1 MSDQPLLQRVLQ
13 RKLLPWTLAYLA
25 GAFLLYQGIEILD
38 QSFPLSPLIYHASH
52 ILLILGFLLTVV
64 LAWHHGPAGPQRVT
78 GKELML
84 LAGVLAA
91 GGTAMVLLRN
101 VEAEVALPPGF
112 TITPAGE
119 GGGQEVESGRSPGE
133 GREALGDLIAATFP
147 EEGDQF
153 EASLAILP
161 LENLAGLPALDTLA
175 SGMTDELITRLS
187 RIRGL
192 KVISRQSVQELEG
205 LDLTPDEVA
214 DTLDVD
220 HLLMG
225 TALST
230 ADGANVEIR
239 LVQIP
244 EDDTLWLSQYQLG
257 HASREIVL
265 EEITNQVGAALLV
278 DVPALTLEGDFRT
291 TESPG
296 YVAYLAGSQL
306 LNTRTRDGVIR
317 AIETFRTAIGLDNRL
332 ALAYAGLSSAYALSI
347 TYRYQIGLDAY
358 AAAGLALRAADA
370 AVEMDPELAEAYA
383 ARGYISSIAL
393 APAQIVGADFATA
406 LDIQPNAPNVAA
418 WYANLL
424 IREGYYDQA
433 LAEAQRA
440 VELDPLSSPRR
451 TGLAYEALRAR
462 DYGLAIEQAR
472 IAQTLE
478 SEVMLPRSIHAQALL
493 LSGRAEECLQMD
505 LGPYEGIRA
514 VCLHD
519 VGRREEAAEIVDSLR
534 VAVQSARGLHP
545 DFTAA
550 IQSGD
555 LATYFAWA
563 GDPARALPWIHRAY
577 ALSPS
582 GIDPRVLE
590 SGLFDNLQENRVYRR
605 EIEDIRS
612 RIWARVQREEAEA
625 IIGIGGWDGQN

>member
-1 MSDQPLLQRVLQ
+1 MSDPSFLQRVLQ

-38 QSFPLSPLIYHASH
+38 QSVRLSPLIYHASH

-84 LAGVLAA
+84 LGVLLAA

-101 VEAEVALPPGF
+101 VERDVALPPGF
-112 TITPAGE
+112 TITPPGE
-119 GGGQEVESGRSPGE
+119 QGSGGAESSRSPVGA
-133 GREALGDLIAATFP
+133 REALGDLIAATFP

-153 EASLAILP
+153 QASLAILP
-161 LENLAGLPALDTLA
+161 LENQAGLPSLDTLA
-175 SGMTDELITRLS
+175 SGMTGELITRLT

-192 KVISRQSVQELEG
+192 KVISRQSVEELQG
-205 LDLTPDEVA
+205 LNLTPDEVA
-214 DTLDVD
+214 DTLGVD

-225 TALST
+225 TALPT
-230 ADGANVEIR
+230 REGANVQVR

-244 EDDTLWLSQYQLG
+244 EDDTLWSSTYELG
-257 HASREIVL
+257 QASPEAVL

-278 DVPALTLEGDFRT
+278 DVPTLTLEGDLRT
-291 TESPG
+291 TGSPG

-347 TYRYQIGLDAY
+347 TYRYRIGVDAY

-370 AVEMDPELAEAYA
+370 AVELDPELAEAYA
-383 ARGYISSIAL
+383 ARGYISSVAL
-393 APAQIVGADFATA
+393 APAQIVGADFGRAME
-406 LDIQPNAPNVAA
+406 IQPNAPNVAA

-462 DYGLAIEQAR
+462 DYGLAIREAR

-478 SEVMLPRSIHAQALL
+478 AEVMLPRSIHAQALL

-514 VCLHD
+514 MCLHD
-519 VGRREEAAEIVDSLR
+519 VGRREEAEAIVDSLR
-534 VAVQSARGLHP
+534 AAVRSGQGLQS
-545 DFTAA
+545 DFTAV

-555 LATYFAWA
+555 LASYFAWT
-563 GDPARALPWIHRAY
+563 GDPARALPWIHRAF

-590 SGLFDNLQENRVYRR
+590 SGLFDELQENRVYRR
-605 EIEDIRS
+605 EVEDIRS
-612 RIWARVQREEAEA
+612 RIWARVQREETEA
-625 IIGIGGWDGQN
+625 IIGVGGWDRQN

>member
-1 MSDQPLLQRVLQ
+1 MSEEPLLQRILQ
-13 RKLLPWTLAYLA
+13 RKMLPWTLAYLA

-38 QSFPLSPLIYHASH
+38 ESFGLSPLLYHASH
-52 ILLILGFLLTVV
+52 VLLVLGFLLTVV
-64 LAWHHGPAGPQRVT
+64 LAWHHGPPGTQRVT

-84 LAGVLAA
+84 LAAVLAA
-91 GGTAMVLLRN
+91 GGTALALLRR
-101 VEAEVALPPGF
+101 VEEEVALPPGF

-119 GGGQEVESGRSPGE
+119 AGGQGEAGPGRSPG
-133 GREALGDLIAATFP
+133 GAREALGDLIAATFP
-147 EEGDQF
+147 GEGDQF

-161 LENLAGLPALDTLA
+161 LENRTGLPALDTLA

-205 LDLTPDEVA
+205 LNLTPDEVA

-230 ADGANVEIR
+230 AEGASVEVR

-244 EDDTLWLSQYQLG
+244 EDDTLWLNEYGLG
-257 HASREIVL
+257 QANRELVL

-278 DVPALTLEGDFRT
+278 DVPALSLGGDFRS

-306 LNTRTRDGVIR
+306 LNTRTRDGVMR
-317 AIETFRTAIGLDNRL
+317 AIETFRTAIGLDTQF
-332 ALAYAGLSSAYALSI
+332 ALAYAGLSSAYALSV
-347 TYRYQIGLDAY
+347 TYRYQIGVDAY

-370 AVEMDPELAEAYA
+370 AVELDPELAEAYA
-383 ARGYISSIAL
+383 ARGYISSVSL
-393 APAQIVGADFATA
+393 APAQIVGSDFARA
-406 LDIQPNAPNVAA
+406 MEIQPNAPNVAA

-440 VELDPLSSPRR
+440 VQLDPLSSPRR

-514 VCLHD
+514 MCLHD
-519 VGRREEAAEIVDSLR
+519 VGRQEEAQAIVDSLR
-534 VAVQSARGLHP
+534 AVVRSGRGLHP
-545 DFTAA
+545 EFTGVIPA
-550 IQSGD
+550 GD
-555 LATYFAWA
+555 LASYFAWT
-563 GDPARALPWIHRAY
+563 GDPERALPWIHRAY

-590 SGLFDNLQENRVYRR
+590 SGLFDELLENRDFGR
-605 EIEDIRS
+605 EVEDIRS

-625 IIGIGGWDGQN
+625 IIGLGGRDG